1 MSVKTCER
9 LFLLVR
15 CETCGQETHKA
26 LAGLSSQHNLAC
38 PACGNAVDL
47 DRGDNANLVKELT
60 SLCERFDGQGDNR
73 TSV

>member
-26 LAGLSSQHNLAC
+26 LAGLASQHNLAC

-47 DRGDNANLVKELT
+47 DNGDNAALVKELT
-60 SLCERFDGQGDNR
+60 GLCERLDGQAER
-73 TSV
+73 RSA